1 MPTENASSADNQ
13 QEALSN
19 FYYTGFCVGE
29 MSCSLLKLSNKKSKN
44 GGVYYMPDITISNQY
59 KPLLEEM
66 NKIIADNEGVISSI
80 KGGYN
85 LYIRGKRK
93 VKHAFEFF
101 QKYKPIAGDLFFS
114 RLRLLSNALTILEN
128 RKTYR
133 RTKRE
138 ESLLEEIRSK
148 FKNLKTYAIPFY
160 GIPKTNFAKSAI
172 GYFLAGVFD
181 AEGSV
186 GIKKNGS
193 KGQPFFAIAM
203 KDKKVIELFKSFI
216 GFGHIHNRPKEKMI
230 HYEIGSKVEVLKT
243 INMFLRD
250 YPSKLPKMIIRMKN
264 LKRVLNDY
272 TPSSNLLEKI

>member
-1 MPTENASSADNQ
+1 MPTENVTSADNQ
-13 QEALSN
+13 QEAFSN

-29 MSCSLLKLSNKKSKN
+29 MSCSLLRLSNKKSKK
-44 GGVYYMPDITISNQY
+44 GGVYYMPDITISNQCR
-59 KPLLEEM
+59 PLLREI

-93 VKHAFEFF
+93 VKHTLSFF
-101 QKYKPIAGDLFFS
+101 KRFTPIAGDLFFS
-114 RLRLLSNALTILEN
+114 RLRLLSDALTILKD

-148 FKNLKTYAIPFY
+148 FKKLKNSAIPFY
-160 GIPKTNFAKSAI
+160 SIPKINFAKSAT
-172 GYFLAGVFD
+172 GYFLAGLLD

-193 KGQPFFAIAM
+193 KGQPFVAIAM
-203 KDKKVIELFKSFI
+203 KDKKVVELFKSFI
-216 GFGHIHNRPKEKMI
+216 GFGNIHNRLKENMI
-230 HYEIGSKVEVLKT
+230 HYEIGSRVEVLET
-243 INMFLRD
+243 INMFLTD
-250 YPSKLPKMIIRMKN
+250 YPSKLPKMIFRMKN